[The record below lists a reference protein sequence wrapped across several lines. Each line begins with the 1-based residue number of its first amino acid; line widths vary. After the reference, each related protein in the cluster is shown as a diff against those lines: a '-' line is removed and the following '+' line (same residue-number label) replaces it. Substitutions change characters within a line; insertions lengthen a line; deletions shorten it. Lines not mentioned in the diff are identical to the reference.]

1 MLKKTLI
8 ILTILLSGL
17 PLTSICQERPDV
29 QQPTPTTAYQAERIT
44 VPYKVS
50 HRIAKQ
56 RRVANRRGNRE
67 LRNSNI
73 GNAVN
78 LYRQSITTDSNYY
91 KALYN
96 LAYAHGRLGQND
108 TAIALYNRVIKNP
121 STPANV
127 RSDAHFNTGNI
138 FLRKAVAARDTGG
151 YDGES
156 LKAAIEQYKA
166 ALRLNCNN
174 RHAQHNLSL
183 AKQLLRPDNPNNQ
196 NQNQQNQQNQNQ
208 DNKDQQ
214 QQNQN
219 QQNNDQQQNQQQRQQ
234 EQNRQQQQ
242 RQQNPQQQ
250 REAEQMLNA
259 MRNNEQQTMRRLQQA
274 RARREQRHAN
284 SVRIE
289 KDW

>member
-1 MLKKTLI
+1 MLKKTFIILI
-8 ILTILLSGL
+8 ILFTAIPSA
-17 PLTSICQERPDV
+17 SVCQEKPDV
-29 QQPTPTTAYQAERIT
+29 QQPTPANAYQAERIT
-44 VPYKVS
+44 IPYKVAR
-50 HRIAKQ
+50 RIAKQ

-67 LRNSNI
+67 LKNSNI

-78 LYRQSITTDSNYY
+78 LYRQSITADSNYY
-91 KALYN
+91 KALFN

-108 TAIALYNRVIKNP
+108 TAIALYSRVIKNS

-127 RSDAHFNTGNI
+127 RSDAHYNTGNI
-138 FLRKAVAARDTGG
+138 YLRKAVAARDTGG

-174 RHAQHNLSL
+174 THAQHNLSL

-219 QQNNDQQQNQQQRQQ
+219 QQNNNQQQNQQQRQQ
-234 EQNRQQQQ
+234 EQNPQQQ

-259 MRNNEQQTMRRLQQA
+259 MRNNEQQTMRRIQQA
-274 RARREQRHAN
+274 RARKEQRNHN
-284 SVRIE
+284 NVRIE
-289 KDW
+289 RDW